1 MFNFSL
7 APLTPL
13 ELWQLVAVIIAT
25 LFLASVC
32 MIGLWSLFR
41 KDEPDNYQSPSV
53 KANLFKTPR

>member
-13 ELWQLVAVIIAT
+13 ELWQLVAVVIAT

-32 MIGLWSLFR
+32 MIGLFSLFGPVKPR
-41 KDEPDNYQSPSV
+41 KNVRLSKNV
-53 KANLFKTPR
+53 KVLRVL